1 MNRKQP
7 GKDQPGLCVS
17 APLADDEALVRAA
30 LIDRRF
36 FQPLYQR
43 YGNRL
48 WWFAS
53 MRLLS
58 ADAADDVVSET
69 MLAAIEQ
76 LDRFN
81 PNRGSF
87 AGWLFAIARN
97 KVRDHQRI
105 HRRFWRLVNRNPS
118 IARLEV
124 EQDVLDRVL
133 RQESVIALHRALAQL
148 SPVDQEILALRYS
161 AELESRQIAE
171 ALGIT
176 DEAARQRLSRA
187 RQRLRSR
194 MS

>member
-1 MNRKQP
+1 
-7 GKDQPGLCVS
+7 
-17 APLADDEALVRAA
+17 
-30 LIDRRF
+30 
-36 FQPLYQR
+36 
-43 YGNRL
+43 
-48 WWFAS
+48 